1 VPRLSGG
8 LVTFHIHGSLLL
20 WQERLA
26 GNQFKEENVF
36 MKNWKKF
43 AALGMAAVMAAG
55 TLAGCGGGKDSGGA
69 GAGDATTQ
77 AEAGDKPEAK
87 EDAGADKA
95 EAKDEGGSDSGEKKE
110 VYVFIRDRG
119 DLSYWDSMAEGSDR
133 AVKDF
138 ADRANVHV
146 VETTADIQANLQAM
160 YEAADAGADL
170 IITASDFKDNLVEV
184 SNEYPDIAFTII
196 SENVIDQCENGNVY
210 GVDFATAQAAYL
222 GGIVAADI
230 AANGAGDVEA
240 TNVIGFVGGMD
251 ESLPIQE
258 YLWGYIQGAKAYN
271 PDVKI
276 VYNYVGAWN
285 DPDTAKTQ
293 SMTQY
298 NDAGAAVIFAC
309 AGGSGNG
316 VHNASAEAKKF
327 VLGVDSDQSLLY
339 ADDKDIQDRF
349 ATSVVKEVGTAIYN
363 VIGQYLDEGT
373 LPYGEYEIVGLADGA
388 VGIVEGA
395 ALDGVLSDEGKA
407 KLEEA
412 KVGISDGSITV
423 ESAIGREQDEI
434 KAFITENCQ

>member
-1 VPRLSGG
+1 
-8 LVTFHIHGSLLL
+8 
-20 WQERLA
+20 
-26 GNQFKEENVF
+26 
-36 MKNWKKF
+36 MKNWKRF
-43 AALGMAAVMAAG
+43 AALGMAAVMTAG
-55 TLAGCGGGKDSGGA
+55 MLAGCGGGSDGGGA
-69 GAGDATTQ
+69 AETTTAAAAGAEETTEADAAGEETQ
-77 AEAGDKPEAK
+77 AEA
-87 EDAGADKA
+87 EDAKDAADNA
-95 EAKDEGGSDSGEKKE
+95 DSGEKKE

-133 AVKDF
+133 AVVDF

-146 VETTADIQANLQAM
+146 METTADIQANLQAM

-170 IITASDFKDNLVEV
+170 IVTASDFKDNLVEV
-184 SNEYPDIAFTII
+184 SNEYPEIAFTII

-258 YLWGYIQGAKAYN
+258 YLWGYIQGAKAYK

-316 VHNASAEAKKF
+316 VHNAAAEAGKY

-339 ADDKDIQDRF
+339 EDDKAIQERF
-349 ATSVVKEVGTAIYN
+349 ATSVIKEVGTAIYN

-373 LPYGEYEIVGLADGA
+373 LPFGEYEIVGLADGS

-395 ALDGVLSDEGKA
+395 ALDGVLSEEGKTALEDA
-407 KLEEA
+407 K
-412 KVGISDGSITV
+412 KGISDGSITV
-423 ESAIGREQDEI
+423 NSAIGREQDEI

>member
-1 VPRLSGG
+1 
-8 LVTFHIHGSLLL
+8 
-20 WQERLA
+20 
-26 GNQFKEENVF
+26 
-36 MKNWKKF
+36 MKNWKRF
-43 AALGMAAVMAAG
+43 AALGMAAVMTAG
-55 TLAGCGGGKDSGGA
+55 MLAGCGGSGSSGSA
-69 GAGDATTQ
+69 DNATTAAAEKETEAQ
-77 AEAGDKPEAK
+77 AAGEETEANDEAGNDS
-87 EDAGADKA
+87 
-95 EAKDEGGSDSGEKKE
+95 SDSGEKKE
-110 VYVFIRDRG
+110 IYVFIRDRG

-133 AVKDF
+133 AVKDY

-184 SNEYPDIAFTII
+184 ANEYPDIAFTII
-196 SENVIDQCENGNVY
+196 SENVIDQCENENAY
-210 GVDFATAQAAYL
+210 GIDFATAQAAYL

-230 AANGAGDVEA
+230 AANGADGVDA

-271 PDVKI
+271 PDIKI

-316 VHNASAEAKKF
+316 VHNAAAEAGKF

-339 ADDKDIQDRF
+339 EDDKDIQNRF
-349 ATSVVKEVGTAIYN
+349 ATSVVKEIGNAIHN

-373 LPYGEYEIVGLADGA
+373 LPFGEYEIVGLADGA

-395 ALDGVLSDEGKA
+395 ALDAVLSEDGKA

-412 KVGISDGSITV
+412 KAGIADGSITV
-423 ESAIGREQDEI
+423 DSAIGREQDEI
-434 KAFITENCQ
+434 KAFITDNCQ

>member
-1 VPRLSGG
+1 
-8 LVTFHIHGSLLL
+8 
-20 WQERLA
+20 
-26 GNQFKEENVF
+26 
-36 MKNWKKF
+36 MKNWKKL
-43 AALGMAAVMAAG
+43 AALGMTVLMTAG
-55 TLAGCGGGKDSGGA
+55 VFAGCGSSNGGDAGKDQSSGQSSSDQENTSDTQ
-69 GAGDATTQ
+69 GDGT
-77 AEAGDKPEAK
+77 DN
-87 EDAGADKA
+87 ADT
-95 EAKDEGGSDSGEKKE
+95 DSGEKKE

-133 AVKDF
+133 AVTDY

-146 VETTADIQANLQAM
+146 AETTADIQANLQAM

-184 SNEYPDIAFTII
+184 SNEYPDISFVVI
-196 SENVIDQCENGNVY
+196 SEDVIDQCENDNVY
-210 GVDFATAQAAYL
+210 GIDFATAQAAYL

-271 PDVKI
+271 PDIKI

-316 VHNASAEAKKF
+316 VHNASAEAKKYVF
-327 VLGVDSDQSLLY
+327 GVDSDQSLLY
-339 ADDKDIQDRF
+339 EDDKDIQERF
-349 ATSVVKEVGTAIYN
+349 ATSVVKEIGNAIYN

-373 LPYGEYEIVGLADGA
+373 LPYGEYKIVGLADEA

-395 ALDGVLSDEGKA
+395 VLDGLLSEEGKA

-412 KVGISDGSITV
+412 KAGIADGSVTV
-423 ESAIGREQDEI
+423 NSAIGREQDEI
-434 KAFITENCQ
+434 KAFINDNCQ

>member
-1 VPRLSGG
+1 
-8 LVTFHIHGSLLL
+8 
-20 WQERLA
+20 
-26 GNQFKEENVF
+26 
-36 MKNWKKF
+36 MKNWKKL
-43 AALGMAAVMAAG
+43 AALGMTVLMTAG
-55 TLAGCGGGKDSGGA
+55 VFAGCGSSNGGDAGKDQSSGQSSSDQENTSDTQ
-69 GAGDATTQ
+69 GDGT
-77 AEAGDKPEAK
+77 DN
-87 EDAGADKA
+87 ADT
-95 EAKDEGGSDSGEKKE
+95 DSGEKKE

-119 DLSYWDSMAEGSDR
+119 DLSYCDSMAEGSDR
-133 AVKDF
+133 AVTDY

-146 VETTADIQANLQAM
+146 AETTADIQANLQAM

-184 SNEYPDIAFTII
+184 SNEYPDISFVII
-196 SENVIDQCENGNVY
+196 SEDVIDQCENDNVY
-210 GVDFATAQAAYL
+210 GIDFATAQAAYL

-271 PDVKI
+271 PDIKI

-316 VHNASAEAKKF
+316 VHNASAEAKKYVF
-327 VLGVDSDQSLLY
+327 GVDSDQSLLY
-339 ADDKDIQDRF
+339 EDDKDIQERF
-349 ATSVVKEVGTAIYN
+349 ATSVVKEIGNAIYN

-373 LPYGEYEIVGLADGA
+373 LPYGEYKIVGLADEA

-395 ALDGVLSDEGKA
+395 VLDGLLSEEGKA

-412 KVGISDGSITV
+412 KAGIADGSVTV
-423 ESAIGREQDEI
+423 NSAIGREQDEI
-434 KAFITENCQ
+434 KAFINDNCQ

>member
-1 VPRLSGG
+1 MS
-8 LVTFHIHGSLLL
+8 F
-20 WQERLA
+20 LA
-26 GNQFKEENVF
+26 GAA
-36 MKNWKKF
+36 
-43 AALGMAAVMAAG
+43 AALKAQE
-55 TLAGCGGGKDSGGA
+55 L
-69 GAGDATTQ
+69 
-77 AEAGDKPEAK
+77 GDKA
-87 EDAGADKA
+87 
-95 EAKDEGGSDSGEKKE
+95 
-110 VYVFIRDRG
+110 
-119 DLSYWDSMAEGSDR
+119 
-133 AVKDF
+133 
-138 ADRANVHV
+138 
-146 VETTADIQANLQAM
+146 
-160 YEAADAGADL
+160 
-170 IITASDFKDNLVEV
+170 
-184 SNEYPDIAFTII
+184 
-196 SENVIDQCENGNVY
+196 
-210 GVDFATAQAAYL
+210 
-222 GGIVAADI
+222 
-230 AANGAGDVEA
+230 
-240 TNVIGFVGGMD
+240 IGFVGGMD

-412 KVGISDGSITV
+412 KAGISDGSITV

>member
-1 VPRLSGG
+1 
-8 LVTFHIHGSLLL
+8 
-20 WQERLA
+20 
-26 GNQFKEENVF
+26 
-36 MKNWKKF
+36 MKNWKKL
-43 AALGMAAVMAAG
+43 AALGMTVLMTAG
-55 TLAGCGGGKDSGGA
+55 VFAGCGSSNGGDAGKDQSSGQSSSDQENTSDTQ
-69 GAGDATTQ
+69 GDGT
-77 AEAGDKPEAK
+77 DN
-87 EDAGADKA
+87 ADT
-95 EAKDEGGSDSGEKKE
+95 DSGEKKE

-133 AVKDF
+133 AVTDY

-146 VETTADIQANLQAM
+146 AETTADIQANLQAM

-184 SNEYPDIAFTII
+184 SNEYPDISFVII
-196 SENVIDQCENGNVY
+196 SEDVIDQCENDNVY
-210 GVDFATAQAAYL
+210 GIDFATAQAAYL

-271 PDVKI
+271 PDIKI

-316 VHNASAEAKKF
+316 VHNASAEAKKYVF
-327 VLGVDSDQSLLY
+327 GVDS
-339 ADDKDIQDRF
+339 
-349 ATSVVKEVGTAIYN
+349 E
-363 VIGQYLDEGT
+363 
-373 LPYGEYEIVGLADGA
+373 
-388 VGIVEGA
+388 
-395 ALDGVLSDEGKA
+395 
-407 KLEEA
+407 
-412 KVGISDGSITV
+412 
-423 ESAIGREQDEI
+423 IGR
-434 KAFITENCQ
+434 AHV

>member
-1 VPRLSGG
+1 
-8 LVTFHIHGSLLL
+8 
-20 WQERLA
+20 
-26 GNQFKEENVF
+26 
-36 MKNWKKF
+36 MKNWKKL
-43 AALGMAAVMAAG
+43 AALGMTVLMTAG
-55 TLAGCGGGKDSGGA
+55 VFAGCGSSNGGDAGKDQSSGQSSSDQENTSDTQ
-69 GAGDATTQ
+69 GDGT
-77 AEAGDKPEAK
+77 DN
-87 EDAGADKA
+87 ADT
-95 EAKDEGGSDSGEKKE
+95 DSGEKKE

-133 AVKDF
+133 AVTDY

-146 VETTADIQANLQAM
+146 AETTADIQANLQAM

-184 SNEYPDIAFTII
+184 SNEYPDISFVII
-196 SENVIDQCENGNVY
+196 SEDVIDQCENDNVY
-210 GVDFATAQAAYL
+210 GIDFATAQAAYL

-271 PDVKI
+271 PDIKI

-316 VHNASAEAKKF
+316 VHNASAEAKKYVF
-327 VLGVDSDQSLLY
+327 GVDSDQSLLY
-339 ADDKDIQDRF
+339 EDDKDIQERF
-349 ATSVVKEVGTAIYN
+349 ETSVVKEIGNAIYN

-373 LPYGEYEIVGLADGA
+373 LPYGEYKIVGLADEA

-395 ALDGVLSDEGKA
+395 VLDGLLSEEGKA

-412 KVGISDGSITV
+412 KAGIADGSVTV
-423 ESAIGREQDEI
+423 NSAIGREQDEI
-434 KAFITENCQ
+434 KAFINDNCQ

>member
-1 VPRLSGG
+1 
-8 LVTFHIHGSLLL
+8 
-20 WQERLA
+20 
-26 GNQFKEENVF
+26 
-36 MKNWKKF
+36 MKNWKRF
-43 AALGMAAVMAAG
+43 AALGMAAVMTAG
-55 TLAGCGGGKDSGGA
+55 MLAGCGGSGGSGSA
-69 GAGDATTQ
+69 DNATTAAAEKETEAQ
-77 AEAGDKPEAK
+77 AAGEETEANDEAGNDS
-87 EDAGADKA
+87 
-95 EAKDEGGSDSGEKKE
+95 SDSGEKKE
-110 VYVFIRDRG
+110 IYVFIRDRG

-133 AVKDF
+133 AVKDY

-184 SNEYPDIAFTII
+184 ANEYPDIAFTII
-196 SENVIDQCENGNVY
+196 SENVIDQCENENAY
-210 GVDFATAQAAYL
+210 GIDFATAQAAYL

-230 AANGAGDVEA
+230 AANGADGVDA

-271 PDVKI
+271 PDIKI

-316 VHNASAEAKKF
+316 VHNAAAEAGKF

-339 ADDKDIQDRF
+339 EDDKDIQDRF
-349 ATSVVKEVGTAIYN
+349 ATSVVKEIGNAIHN

-373 LPYGEYEIVGLADGA
+373 LPFGEYEIVGLSDGA

-395 ALDGVLSDEGKA
+395 ALDAVLSEDGKA

-412 KVGISDGSITV
+412 KAGIADGSITV
-423 ESAIGREQDEI
+423 DSAIGREQDEI
-434 KAFITENCQ
+434 KAFITDNCQ

>member
-1 VPRLSGG
+1 
-8 LVTFHIHGSLLL
+8 
-20 WQERLA
+20 
-26 GNQFKEENVF
+26 
-36 MKNWKKF
+36 MKNWKKL
-43 AALGMAAVMAAG
+43 AALGMTVLMTAG
-55 TLAGCGGGKDSGGA
+55 VFAGCGSSNSGDAGKDQSSGQSSSDQENTSDTQ
-69 GAGDATTQ
+69 GDGT
-77 AEAGDKPEAK
+77 DN
-87 EDAGADKA
+87 ADT
-95 EAKDEGGSDSGEKKE
+95 DSGEKKE

-133 AVKDF
+133 AVTDY

-146 VETTADIQANLQAM
+146 AETTADIQANLQAM

-184 SNEYPDIAFTII
+184 SNEYPDISFVII
-196 SENVIDQCENGNVY
+196 SEDVIDQCENDNVY
-210 GVDFATAQAAYL
+210 GIDFATAQAAYL

-271 PDVKI
+271 PDIKI

-316 VHNASAEAKKF
+316 VHNASAEAKKYVF
-327 VLGVDSDQSLLY
+327 GVDSDQSLLY
-339 ADDKDIQDRF
+339 EDDKDIQERF
-349 ATSVVKEVGTAIYN
+349 ATSVVKEIGNAIYN

-373 LPYGEYEIVGLADGA
+373 LPYGEYKIVGLADEA

-395 ALDGVLSDEGKA
+395 VLDGLLSEEGKA

-412 KVGISDGSITV
+412 KAGIADGSVTV
-423 ESAIGREQDEI
+423 NSAIGREQDEI
-434 KAFITENCQ
+434 KAFINDNCQ

>member
-1 VPRLSGG
+1 
-8 LVTFHIHGSLLL
+8 
-20 WQERLA
+20 
-26 GNQFKEENVF
+26 
-36 MKNWKKF
+36 MKNWKKL
-43 AALGMAAVMAAG
+43 AALGMTVLMTAAVF
-55 TLAGCGGGKDSGGA
+55 AGCGSSNGGDAGKDQSSGQSSSDQENTSDTQ
-69 GAGDATTQ
+69 GDGT
-77 AEAGDKPEAK
+77 DN
-87 EDAGADKA
+87 ADT
-95 EAKDEGGSDSGEKKE
+95 DSGEKKE

-133 AVKDF
+133 AVTDY

-146 VETTADIQANLQAM
+146 AETTADIQANLQAM

-184 SNEYPDIAFTII
+184 SNEYPDISFVII
-196 SENVIDQCENGNVY
+196 SEDVIDQCENDNVY
-210 GVDFATAQAAYL
+210 GIDFATAQAAYL

-271 PDVKI
+271 PDIKI

-316 VHNASAEAKKF
+316 VHNASAEAKKYVF
-327 VLGVDSDQSLLY
+327 GVDSDQSLLY
-339 ADDKDIQDRF
+339 EDDKDIQERF
-349 ATSVVKEVGTAIYN
+349 ATSVVKEIGNAIYN

-373 LPYGEYEIVGLADGA
+373 LPYGEYKIVGLADEA

-395 ALDGVLSDEGKA
+395 VLDGLLSEEGKA

-412 KVGISDGSITV
+412 KAGIADGSVTV
-423 ESAIGREQDEI
+423 NSAIGREQDEI
-434 KAFITENCQ
+434 KAFINDNCQ

>member
-1 VPRLSGG
+1 
-8 LVTFHIHGSLLL
+8 
-20 WQERLA
+20 
-26 GNQFKEENVF
+26 
-36 MKNWKKF
+36 MKNWKKL
-43 AALGMAAVMAAG
+43 AALGMTVLMTAG
-55 TLAGCGGGKDSGGA
+55 VFAGCGSSNGGDAGKDQSSGQSSSDQENTSDTQ
-69 GAGDATTQ
+69 GDGT
-77 AEAGDKPEAK
+77 DN
-87 EDAGADKA
+87 ADT
-95 EAKDEGGSDSGEKKE
+95 DSGEKKE

-133 AVKDF
+133 AVTDY

-146 VETTADIQANLQAM
+146 AETTADIQANLQAM

-184 SNEYPDIAFTII
+184 SNEYPDISFVII
-196 SENVIDQCENGNVY
+196 SEDVIDQCENDNVY
-210 GVDFATAQAAYL
+210 GIDFATAQAAYL

-271 PDVKI
+271 PDIKI

-316 VHNASAEAKKF
+316 VHNASAEAKKYVF
-327 VLGVDSDQSLLY
+327 GVDSDQSLLY
-339 ADDKDIQDRF
+339 EDDKDIQERF
-349 ATSVVKEVGTAIYN
+349 ATSVVKEIGNAIYN
-363 VIGQYLDEGT
+363 VIGQYLDKGT
-373 LPYGEYEIVGLADGA
+373 LPYGEYKIVGLADEA

-395 ALDGVLSDEGKA
+395 VLDGLLSEEGKA

-412 KVGISDGSITV
+412 KAGIADGSVTV
-423 ESAIGREQDEI
+423 NSAIGREQDEI
-434 KAFITENCQ
+434 KAFINDNCQ

>member
-1 VPRLSGG
+1 
-8 LVTFHIHGSLLL
+8 
-20 WQERLA
+20 
-26 GNQFKEENVF
+26 

-55 TLAGCGGGKDSGGA
+55 TLAGCGGGGKDSGGA

-77 AEAGDKPEAK
+77 AEAGEKPEAK

-95 EAKDEGGSDSGEKKE
+95 EAKDDGGDSGEKKE

-196 SENVIDQCENGNVY
+196 SENVIDQCENGNV
-210 GVDFATAQAAYL
+210 
-222 GGIVAADI
+222 AADT

-412 KVGISDGSITV
+412 KAGISDGSITV

-434 KAFITENCQ
+434 KAFITDNCQ